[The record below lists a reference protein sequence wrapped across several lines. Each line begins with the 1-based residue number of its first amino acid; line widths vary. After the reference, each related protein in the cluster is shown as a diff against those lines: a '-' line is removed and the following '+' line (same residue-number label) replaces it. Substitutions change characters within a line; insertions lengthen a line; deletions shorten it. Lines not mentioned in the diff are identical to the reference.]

1 MYISINYN
9 QDGNKTHMAINI
21 KEKTIMNMPEVPE
34 DTSSRV
40 EIFIWENKYPEAKRK
55 ETTFKRN
62 RICTA

>member
-1 MYISINYN
+1 
-9 QDGNKTHMAINI
+9 MAINI
-21 KEKTIMNMPEVPE
+21 KEKTIMNMPEAPE

-55 ETTFKRN
+55 ETTLKRN